1 MKKNSSQR
9 AKACAITTEV
19 KRRVAERDSIDG
31 WPCCILC
38 GSNQAL
44 PEAHF
49 IPRSAGGLGIEE
61 NIMTLCRPCH
71 RQFDGADWETKEK
84 LKNRVR
90 EYFRSY
96 YPEWNEEKLT
106 WK

>member
-1 MKKNSSQR
+1 MKPISSKR
-9 AKACAITTEV
+9 AKACAIPTSV
-19 KRRVAERDSIDG
+19 KKIVAERDSIDG

-49 IPRSAGGLGIEE
+49 IPRSEGGLGIEQ

-71 RQFDGADWETKEK
+71 QAFDTGGRKAELRERARKY
-84 LKNRVR
+84 LKQH
-90 EYFRSY
+90 
-96 YPEWNEEKLT
+96 YPEWKEADLI
-106 WK
+106 WKSG